1 MGLLR
6 TPAAVAALIH
16 SAVLQ
21 EKSKSVELSNG
32 MEAEGGEREIGQILA
47 ETDRTDLSGL
57 WGAFD
62 RHWTKNLRSLKGFRY
77 RFWLRMDLFC

>member
-16 SAVLQ
+16 STVLQ

-32 MEAEGGEREIGQILA
+32 IESEGGGGGGEREIGQILA

-62 RHWTKNLRSLKGFRY
+62 RRWTKNLRLLK
-77 RFWLRMDLFC
+77 CCT